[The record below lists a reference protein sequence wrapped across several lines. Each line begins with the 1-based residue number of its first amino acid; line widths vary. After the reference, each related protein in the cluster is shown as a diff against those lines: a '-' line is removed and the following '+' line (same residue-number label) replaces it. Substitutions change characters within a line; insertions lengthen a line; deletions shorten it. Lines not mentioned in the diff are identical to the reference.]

1 MNIESC
7 REFIELAQC
16 LNFTEAA
23 GNLNIT
29 QPALSKHMLALEK
42 EFGIELLD
50 RGKKGVQLT
59 EGGRILFESAGVIVN
74 EYDKTRNT
82 LEQLKA
88 KRPIHVVGHM
98 EDSDIAS
105 LASMTAMIAREN
117 HHANIVFDRNIDDPF
132 TLLSR
137 ESIDLFIGY
146 TNPRHAEQEGL
157 ISRPFVS
164 IQLLAIV
171 ENDHPLA
178 NRTSI
183 SWKDLQTQTLVK
195 FMSDKTNPAWDQ
207 IEAACIDYGFE
218 PKTRPVS
225 GAGNR

>member
-183 SWKDLQTQTLVK
+183 SWKDLQTK
-195 FMSDKTNPAWDQ
+195 RW
-207 IEAACIDYGFE
+207 
-218 PKTRPVS
+218 
-225 GAGNR
+225 

>member
-88 KRPIHVVGHM
+88 KG
-98 EDSDIAS
+98 E
-105 LASMTAMIAREN
+105 LN
-117 HHANIVFDRNIDDPF
+117 F
-132 TLLSR
+132 
-137 ESIDLFIGY
+137 
-146 TNPRHAEQEGL
+146 
-157 ISRPFVS
+157 
-164 IQLLAIV
+164 
-171 ENDHPLA
+171 
-178 NRTSI
+178 
-183 SWKDLQTQTLVK
+183 KTQ
-195 FMSDKTNPAWDQ
+195 
-207 IEAACIDYGFE
+207 
-218 PKTRPVS
+218 
-225 GAGNR
+225 

>member
-105 LASMTAMIAREN
+105 LASITRTSFSTATSTTPSRCY
-117 HHANIVFDRNIDDPF
+117 
-132 TLLSR
+132 R
-137 ESIDLFIGY
+137 ES
-146 TNPRHAEQEGL
+146 P
-157 ISRPFVS
+157 S
-164 IQLLAIV
+164 IC
-171 ENDHPLA
+171 
-178 NRTSI
+178 S
-183 SWKDLQTQTLVK
+183 
-195 FMSDKTNPAWDQ
+195 SDTP
-207 IEAACIDYGFE
+207 
-218 PKTRPVS
+218 TPVTP
-225 GAGNR
+225 NKRD

>member
-1 MNIESC
+1 MGFHSAEGGVIMNIESC

-164 IQLLAIV
+164 IQC
-171 ENDHPLA
+171 
-178 NRTSI
+178 SQ
-183 SWKDLQTQTLVK
+183 S
-195 FMSDKTNPAWDQ
+195 
-207 IEAACIDYGFE
+207 
-218 PKTRPVS
+218 
-225 GAGNR
+225 

>member
-1 MNIESC
+1 MAFKTSDAGGASNLAMQSPNGFSFGGGGVIMNIESC

-117 HHANIVFDRNIDDPF
+117 HHANIVFDRNIDDPLHVAIERVHRF
-132 TLLSR
+132 VHRIHQPPSR
-137 ESIDLFIGY
+137 RTRGID
-146 TNPRHAEQEGL
+146 Q
-157 ISRPFVS
+157 
-164 IQLLAIV
+164 
-171 ENDHPLA
+171 
-178 NRTSI
+178 
-183 SWKDLQTQTLVK
+183 
-195 FMSDKTNPAWDQ
+195 
-207 IEAACIDYGFE
+207 
-218 PKTRPVS
+218 
-225 GAGNR
+225 